1 MNELKENLEERLTG
15 IQNEIEDFKEKEIS
29 RDMEEVYA
37 DKKLLDDIN
46 KRILE
51 CQKEAQNVN
60 NEEELLGL
68 FLIIFD
74 YIICPFAIAHPFN
87 RKYAICTPLIAIRTL
102 HNIAI

>member
-68 FLIIFD
+68 FLRIFIIL
-74 YIICPFAIAHPFN
+74 YPHLP
-87 RKYAICTPLIAIRTL
+87 
-102 HNIAI
+102 